1 MAITK
6 VEFEKQDRA
15 IELPDGTI
23 LDIPE
28 RTKANDDK
36 IQSILQSRTS
46 MKEYDFLI
54 KFLETMF
61 GKEGLKQIVPDLK
74 TANMDYLTAVYLA
87 SANAFYAEKNEREQA
102 EMEKRAETLSPL
114 TDALEVI
121 NPLMSK
127 IK

>member
-6 VEFEKQDRA
+6 IDFEKQDRA

-28 RTKANDDK
+28 RTKVNDDK
-36 IQSILQSRTS
+36 IQAVLQVRTS

-54 KFLETMF
+54 KFLEAMF
-61 GKEGLKQIVPDLK
+61 GKDGVKQIAPDTK
-74 TANMDYLTAVYLA
+74 NVNMDYLTAVYLA
-87 SANAFYAEKNEREQA
+87 SANAFYADKTEKEQA
-102 EMEKRAETLSPL
+102 EIQKRIDDIEPL
-114 TDALEVI
+114 TDKLKAI

-127 IK
+127 LK

>member
-1 MAITK
+1 MAVTK
-6 VEFEKQDRA
+6 VEFEKKERA

-36 IQSILQSRTS
+36 IQAVLKSRTDK
-46 MKEYDFLI
+46 KEYDFLVEI
-54 KFLETMF
+54 LEALF
-61 GKEGLKQIVPDLK
+61 GKEGLKQIAPNVK
-74 TANMDYLTAVYLA
+74 NVNMDYLTAVYLT
-87 SANAFYAEKNEREQA
+87 SVNAFYEDKNEKEQA
-102 EMEKRAETLSPL
+102 ELQRKIDELEPL
-114 TDALEVI
+114 TDKLNAI

>member
-6 VEFEKQDRA
+6 IDFEKQDRA

-28 RTKANDDK
+28 RTKVNDDK
-36 IQSILQSRTS
+36 IQAVLQARTS

-61 GKEGLKQIVPDLK
+61 GKEGVKQIAPDVK
-74 TANMDYLTAVYLA
+74 NANMDYLTAVYLA
-87 SANAFYAEKNEREQA
+87 AANAFYADKNEKEQA
-102 EMEKRAETLSPL
+102 EMQKRIDELEPL
-114 TDALEVI
+114 TDKLNSI

>member
-6 VEFEKQDRA
+6 VEFEKQERA

-36 IQSILQSRTS
+36 IQAVLQTRTS
-46 MKEYDFLI
+46 TKEYDFLV
-54 KFLETMF
+54 KFLEAMF
-61 GKEGLKQIVPDLK
+61 GKDGFKQIAPDLK
-74 TANMDYLTAVYLA
+74 NANMDYLTAVYLA
-87 SANAFYAEKNEREQA
+87 SLNAFYEDKNANEQA
-102 EMEKRAETLSPL
+102 EMERRASQLDAI
-114 TDALEVI
+114 TDRLEAI
-121 NPLMSK
+121 NPLVHK